1 MTETYRNFKGE
12 IRNLQKRNEFIYEIE
27 VWALNNKPN
36 RNGWQYTNM
45 RGNKDQF
52 AGTPLLIAYV
62 NNGRT
67 IGSGHNF
74 EMQYDAQGNEAPSF
88 TAGTAERIIGMLSE
102 DKNDIRIEQAEDGTE
117 WIVGKGFIWK
127 WYAREAAEKIERDGK
142 MGRPMSVSIETL
154 VTKSHTNE
162 DGIEVEDDYLV
173 LGTTILGDGVTP
185 AVDGAHIVALNALA
199 SEFKELKLRAA
210 AFYKAN
216 EENPDDIEDDD
227 DPADIEDDEPDDE
240 EDDKDEIDPDDDPDD
255 GDDGD
260 DVGDQ
265 KQNENKTQK
274 SNEKGETNA
283 VKALSKKSI
292 AELSKKFDGYKVLS
306 AGRDENGIHVVLMS
320 EDCNTSVYTMESE
333 EAPVYADQIRKCE
346 AQAVFTGEG
355 WELAVDACELTD
367 SLSAAVINAN
377 SKLETANADL
387 AKANSTIEEMT
398 AKEMKRRVSAAKAKA
413 LSTLAEFNANR
424 EQKVDS
430 SILTKINEAIDN
442 GDFSECE
449 NAEGEWCGEEEV
461 CSQVLAACAVEVMKQ
476 DKETAMANN
485 SIFAWDKLNSNGKHQ
500 NGDVQDLLARN
511 GIRK

>member
-1 MTETYRNFKGE
+1 MADTYRNFKGE

-102 DKNDIRIEQAEDGTE
+102 DKNDIRIEQTTDGAE

-142 MGRPMSVSIETL
+142 MGKPMSVSIETL
-154 VTKSHTNE
+154 VTKSHMNE
-162 DGIEVEDDYLV
+162 DGVEVEDDYLV

-199 SEFKELKLRAA
+199 SEFESLKIRAA
-210 AFYKAN
+210 SYINN
-216 EENPDDIEDDD
+216 EEDPDDIEDNDDSDDIKDD
-227 DPADIEDDEPDDE
+227 DPNGE
-240 EDDKDEIDPDDDPDD
+240 EDDRENADPDADP
-255 GDDGD
+255 DGD
-260 DVGDQ
+260 DVGEQ
-265 KQNENKTQK
+265 KQNGNKTQK

-306 AGRDENGIHVVLMS
+306 AGRDDNGIHVVLLS
-320 EDCNTSVYTMESE
+320 EDCNTSVYTLESE
-333 EAPVYADQIRKCE
+333 ESPVYADQIRKCE
-346 AQAVFTGEG
+346 AQAVFAGEG

-387 AKANSTIEEMT
+387 AKANSTIEDMT

-413 LSTLAEFNANR
+413 LSTLEEFNANR
-424 EQKVDS
+424 KQKVEA
-430 SILTKINEAIDN
+430 SILTKINEAIEN
-442 GDFSECE
+442 GDFSGCE
-449 NAEGEWCGEEEV
+449 NAEGEWCGEESV
-461 CSQVLAACAVEVMKQ
+461 CNQVLAACALEVMKQ
-476 DKETAMANN
+476 DKETAMVNK
-485 SIFAWDKLNSNGKHQ
+485 SSFVWDKLNNNEGHQ
-500 NGDVQDLLARN
+500 NGDVQDLLARS